1 MSGISSREHN
11 NENKKLLPLW
21 LINQAHPLG
30 PQSVIHPS
38 PGNHIA
44 INRITLKGTGNS
56 VVNPTL
62 QSEYIVLVD
71 AL

>member
-1 MSGISSREHN
+1 MA
-11 NENKKLLPLW
+11 
-21 LINQAHPLG
+21 NQAHPLG
-30 PQSVIHPS
+30 PQNVIHPS
-38 PGNHIA
+38 FGNYIA
-44 INRITLKGTGNS
+44 ISRITLKGTGNS